1 MFLADSRSYV
11 QMSMDNFDNLTA
23 SQKFTSCHE
32 STNGCEF
39 HITDTQLME
48 CCNKAEVMLK
58 EVNNVDAPERARGD
72 IFEDFSTT
80 PFNSP
85 ITSPESNLRNLERS
99 PLFTLLEKPK
109 GYCSRKFKE
118 KAKSNLEEKFKAAIE
133 DNVSTCSSSLL
144 QCKKDKHFL
153 NVCNQFDDTLID
165 ERIVNLNSKNLYNFI
180 SESKLL
186 FIGFFVFCTFF
197 FEKASDRNY
206 DYIEKEDMYNVN
218 ETLVSSNQCKTGISK
233 NYHWHED
240 DNDFFA
246 PINTLE
252 ILDQNL
258 KIKSNFPSI
267 SKFPGN
273 KQIT

>member
-180 SESKLL
+180 SE
-186 FIGFFVFCTFF
+186 T
-197 FEKASDRNY
+197 SDRNY